1 MLADYKSART
11 WESARTDSWVSKKTK
26 NMNTA
31 SFISEEL
38 YFITTTVV
46 DWVDIFTRPRYKH
59 IILDSLSYCQQ
70 KKGLKLYAWVLMS
83 NHFHAIVSAGG
94 EQAVSDIVRDFKK
107 FTSKQIVKELEADLQ
122 ESRREWILDRFR
134 FAGAN
139 DKKITNYRVWQDGY
153 HSESIYSYEFYRQ
166 KLNYIHDNPVRQEI
180 VAHQE
185 DYFYS
190 SAVDYAGGKGLL
202 DVIILA

>member
-1 MLADYKSART
+1 M
-11 WESARTDSWVSKKTK
+11 
-26 NMNTA
+26 
-31 SFISEEL
+31 
-38 YFITTTVV
+38 
-46 DWVDIFTRPRYKH
+46 
-59 IILDSLSYCQQ
+59 
-70 KKGLKLYAWVLMS
+70 
-83 NHFHAIVSAGG
+83 
-94 EQAVSDIVRDFKK
+94 SDIVRDFKK